1 MRILL
6 FILAA
11 LLAAPFAAPRTLAH
25 GSDRLKVTET
35 TLLNATPET
44 VWAAVGNFH
53 DLGWDPAIVRT
64 EGEGGNTVDS
74 FRTTTLGNGG
84 TITEQLVIYDATKV
98 TYSTFLPHNDPAVL
112 PITNFSTILT
122 VKPAAGGG
130 TEVVWRAAG
139 FRGYPND
146 NPPPS
151 LNDEVAV
158 KAMHEY
164 LRAGLD
170 ALRRRFGAPNGS

>member
-1 MRILL
+1 MRILYL
-6 FILAA
+6 
-11 LLAAPFAAPRTLAH
+11 LLACLFSAPHALAH

-35 TLLNATPET
+35 VVLDATPET
-44 VWAAVGNFH
+44 VWAAIGNFH
-53 DLGWDPAIVRT
+53 DLGWDPAIAKA
-64 EGEGGNTVDS
+64 EGDGGNTVDS
-74 FRTTTLGNGG
+74 FRTATLSNGG
-84 TITEQLVIYDATKV
+84 TITEQLVIYDATKM

-112 PITNFSTILT
+112 PVTNFSTILT
-122 VKPAAGGG
+122 VRPAPSGG

-170 ALRRRFGAPNGS
+170 ALRRRFGAPSGS

>member
-1 MRILL
+1 MRILCL
-6 FILAA
+6 
-11 LLAAPFAAPRTLAH
+11 LLACLFAAPQALAH

-35 TLLNATPET
+35 ILLDAPPET
-44 VWAAVGNFH
+44 VWTAIGNFH
-53 DLGWDPAIVRT
+53 DLGWDPAIAKT
-64 EGEGGNTVDS
+64 EGDGGNSVDS

-84 TITEQLVIYDATKV
+84 TITEQLVLYDATRM

-122 VKPAAGGG
+122 VKPGPAGG

-170 ALRRRFGAPNGS
+170 ALRRRFGVPNGS

>member
-1 MRILL
+1 MRILC
-6 FILAA
+6 FILA
-11 LLAAPFAAPRTLAH
+11 LLSAAPHALAH
-25 GSDRLKVTET
+25 GSDRLKVIET
-35 TLLNATPET
+35 IVLDAPPET

-53 DLGWDPAIVRT
+53 DLGWDPAIRKT
-64 EGEGGNTVDS
+64 EGDGGNTVDS
-74 FRTTTLGNGG
+74 FRTTTLSNGG
-84 TITEQLVIYDATKV
+84 TITEQLVSYDATKM
-98 TYSTFLPHNDPAVL
+98 TYSTFLPHNDPAAL
-112 PITNFSTILT
+112 PVTNFSTILT
-122 VKPAAGGG
+122 VKPAPSGG

>member
-6 FILAA
+6 V
-11 LLAAPFAAPRTLAH
+11 LLAYLLATPQALAH

-35 TLLNATPET
+35 ILLDATPET

-53 DLGWDPAIVRT
+53 DLAWDPAIVKT
-64 EGEGGNTVDS
+64 EGDGGNTVDS
-74 FRTTTLGNGG
+74 FRTTTLGNNG
-84 TITEQLVIYDATKV
+84 TIAEQLVIYDATKM

-122 VKPAAGGG
+122 VKPASSGG

-146 NPPPS
+146 NPPPA

-158 KAMHEY
+158 KAMHDY

-170 ALRRRFGAPNGS
+170 ALRRRFGRPNGS

>member
-1 MRILL
+1 MRIFCFLL
-6 FILAA
+6 ACLLGAPAA
-11 LLAAPFAAPRTLAH
+11 LSH

-35 TLLNATPET
+35 VVLAAEPGS
-44 VWAAVGNFH
+44 VWAVVGDFH
-53 DLGWDPAIVRT
+53 DLGWDPAIVKA
-64 EGEGGNTVDS
+64 EGDGGNAVGS
-74 FRTTTLGNGG
+74 FRTLTLKTGG
-84 TITEQLVIYDATKV
+84 AITEQLVIYDAVKM

-112 PITNFSTILT
+112 PITNFSTILQ
-122 VKPAAGGG
+122 VRPAASGG

-158 KAMHEY
+158 KAMHDY

-170 ALRRRFGAPNGS
+170 ALRRRFGVSRGI